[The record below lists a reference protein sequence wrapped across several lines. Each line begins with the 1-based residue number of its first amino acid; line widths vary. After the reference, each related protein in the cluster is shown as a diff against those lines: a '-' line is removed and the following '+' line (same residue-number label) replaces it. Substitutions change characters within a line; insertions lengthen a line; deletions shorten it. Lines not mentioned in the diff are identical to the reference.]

1 MNKFDGVSYL
11 GSVVALVSGL
21 SLHEWAAVF
30 GILFGF
36 CTLLIT
42 WHYKQ
47 KEYELRRLELNVR
60 LAEAESKV
68 ESVKC

>member
-1 MNKFDGVSYL
+1 MNKFEGVSYL
-11 GSVVALVSGL
+11 GSAVALISGL
-21 SLHEWAAVF
+21 NLSDWAAIF

-60 LAEAESKV
+60 LAEAESKA